1 MRLYCLLMCLVL
13 FSSLKVNANQNPNKI
28 FYIEV
33 ITSDAYPVSGL
44 NLIQKKGIAVRLY
57 NLDDGKRMVS
67 QLEANLPKS
76 EQAAKKAMALR
87 IKKIG
92 DHALKKKFS
101 DAFQAIIIGTQYG
114 LTRHPAVVFNHGQ
127 AVVYGVTDLTRA
139 LTLYRHWTVSK

>member
-1 MRLYCLLMCLVL
+1 MRFYCLLICLVL
-13 FSSLKVNANQNPNKI
+13 FSLKVSASQNPNEI
-28 FYIEV
+28 SYIEV
-33 ITSDAYPVSGL
+33 IISDAYPISGL
-44 NLIQKKGIAVRLY
+44 NLIQKKGIVVRLY

-87 IKKIG
+87 IKKMG
-92 DHALKKKFS
+92 GHVLKKKFS

-114 LTRHPAVVFNHGQ
+114 LTRHPAVIFNHGQ

-139 LTLYRHWTVSK
+139 LTLYRQWTASR

>member
-1 MRLYCLLMCLVL
+1 MVVC
-13 FSSLKVNANQNPNKI
+13 FSLKVNANQNLNEKV
-28 FYIEV
+28 YIEV
-33 ITSDAYPVSGL
+33 ITSDAYPISEL
-44 NLIQKKGIAVRLY
+44 NQIQKQGISVRIY
-57 NLDDGKRMVS
+57 NLEDGKRMVS
-67 QLEANLPKS
+67 QLEANLPKG

-87 IKKIG
+87 IKKMG

-114 LTRHPAVVFNHGQ
+114 LTRHPAVVFNHGK

>member
-1 MRLYCLLMCLVL
+1 MRLYNLLICLVL
-13 FSSLKVNANQNPNKI
+13 FSLKVSANQNADEI
-28 FYIEV
+28 SFIEV

-44 NLIQKKGIAVRLY
+44 NLIKKQGIPVKLY

-67 QLEANLPKS
+67 QLEANLPKV

-87 IKKIG
+87 IKKMG
-92 DHALKKKFS
+92 DHVLNKKFA

-127 AVVYGVTDLTRA
+127 AVVYGINDLTRA
-139 LTLYRHWTVSK
+139 LTLYRHWVVSR